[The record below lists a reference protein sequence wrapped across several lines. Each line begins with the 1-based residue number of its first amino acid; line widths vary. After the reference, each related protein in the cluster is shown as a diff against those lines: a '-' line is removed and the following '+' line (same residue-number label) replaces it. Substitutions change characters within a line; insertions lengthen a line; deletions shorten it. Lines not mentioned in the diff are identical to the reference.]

1 MVAVYDHRTAYRPFE
16 VTMQLDIPRRAPTG
30 EVGAESSRPGAADV
44 VRGRERG
51 ASAVELALLFPLL
64 AILLFGI
71 IEFGIAFLQ
80 IQSIRTGVREGGRAA
95 AVGAQV
101 ATTRQTTVD
110 ASVGSIPAGHAGF
123 VQVSSSE
130 GGLCTP
136 QNIGSDVTVTYDTA
150 HLPGGGV
157 VIKIPLLS
165 DMVLR
170 PVIEASFRCE
180 V

>member
-1 MVAVYDHRTAYRPFE
+1 MSQRRT
-16 VTMQLDIPRRAPTG
+16 LRRAPTG
-30 EVGAESSRPGAADV
+30 ETGASPRSQESTYVFPRREA
-44 VRGRERG
+44 ERG
-51 ASAVELALLFPLL
+51 ASAVELALLFPVI

-101 ATTRQTTVD
+101 STTRQRTID

-123 VQVSSSE
+123 IQVSSSA

-136 QNIGSDVTVTYDTA
+136 QNIGSDVTVTYDTS

-157 VIKIPLLS
+157 VVAIPMMS
-165 DMVLR
+165 DMVLK
-170 PVIEASFRCE
+170 PVIKASFRCE

>member
-1 MVAVYDHRTAYRPFE
+1 MDVS
-16 VTMQLDIPRRAPTG
+16 RR
-30 EVGAESSRPGAADV
+30 
-44 VRGRERG
+44 REQG
-51 ASAVELALLFPLL
+51 ASAVELALLFPVI

-101 ATTRQTTVD
+101 ATTRQKTID
-110 ASVGSIPAGHAGF
+110 ASVGSIPSGHAGF
-123 VQVSSSE
+123 VQVSSSA

-165 DMVLR
+165 DMVLH
-170 PVIEASFRCE
+170 PVIKASFRCE

>member
-1 MVAVYDHRTAYRPFE
+1 MHLHT
-16 VTMQLDIPRRAPTG
+16 TPRRAPTG
-30 EVGAESSRPGAADV
+30 EGEAAPNSPVPRDVSR
-44 VRGRERG
+44 RRERG
-51 ASAVELALLFPLL
+51 ASAVELALLFPVI

-101 ATTRQTTVD
+101 ATTRQKTID
-110 ASVGSIPAGHAGF
+110 ASVGSIPSGHAGF
-123 VQVSSSE
+123 VQVSSSA

-136 QNIGSDVTVTYDTA
+136 QNIGSDVTVSYDTA

-165 DMVLR
+165 DMVLH
-170 PVIEASFRCE
+170 PVIKASFRCE

>member
-1 MVAVYDHRTAYRPFE
+1 MKHPTF
-16 VTMQLDIPRRAPTG
+16 RRAPTG
-30 EVGAESSRPGAADV
+30 EMATPRSRRGAIV
-44 VRGRERG
+44 VSGRREQG
-51 ASAVELALLFPLL
+51 ASAVELALLFPVI

-101 ATTRQTTVD
+101 ATTRQKTID
-110 ASVGSIPAGHAGF
+110 AAVGSIPSGHAGF
-123 VQVSSSE
+123 VQVSSSA

-136 QNIGSDVTVTYDTA
+136 QNIGSDVTVSYDTA

-165 DMVLR
+165 DMVLH
-170 PVIEASFRCE
+170 PVIKASFRCE

>member
-1 MVAVYDHRTAYRPFE
+1 M
-16 VTMQLDIPRRAPTG
+16 RRRRRMG
-30 EVGAESSRPGAADV
+30 EVAHRPAE
-44 VRGRERG
+44 ERG
-51 ASAVELALLFPLL
+51 ASAVELALLFPVL

-71 IEFGIAFLQ
+71 IEFGVAFLQ

-95 AVGAQV
+95 ATGAQV
-101 ATTRQTTVD
+101 TTTRQTTVE
-110 ASVGSIPAGHAGF
+110 AAVGSIPDGHEGF
-123 VQVSSSE
+123 VEVSSSE

-157 VIKIPLLS
+157 VVQIPLIT
-165 DMVLR
+165 DMVID
-170 PVIEASFRCE
+170 PVIQASFRCE

>member
-1 MVAVYDHRTAYRPFE
+1 
-16 VTMQLDIPRRAPTG
+16 MQLRTPRRAPTG
-30 EVGAESSRPGAADV
+30 EGEAAPSSPVPRDV
-44 VRGRERG
+44 SRRRERG
-51 ASAVELALLFPLL
+51 ASAVELALLFPVI

-101 ATTRQTTVD
+101 ATTQQKTVA
-110 ASVGSIPAGHAGF
+110 ASVGSIPSGHAGF
-123 VQVSSSE
+123 VQVSSSA

-165 DMVLR
+165 DMVLH
-170 PVIEASFRCE
+170 PVIKASFRCE

>member
-1 MVAVYDHRTAYRPFE
+1 MSERRT
-16 VTMQLDIPRRAPTG
+16 LRRAPTG
-30 EVGAESSRPGAADV
+30 ETGASPRKESTDV
-44 VRGRERG
+44 ARRRDAERG
-51 ASAVELALLFPLL
+51 ASAVELALLFPVI

-101 ATTRQTTVD
+101 STTRQRTID

-123 VQVSSSE
+123 IQVSSSA

-136 QNIGSDVTVTYDTA
+136 QNIGSDVTVTYDTS

-157 VIKIPLLS
+157 VVAIPMMS
-165 DMVLR
+165 DMVLK
-170 PVIEASFRCE
+170 PVIKASFRCE

>member
-1 MVAVYDHRTAYRPFE
+1 M
-16 VTMQLDIPRRAPTG
+16 I
-30 EVGAESSRPGAADV
+30 
-44 VRGRERG
+44 
-51 ASAVELALLFPLL
+51 

-71 IEFGIAFLQ
+71 IEFGIAFQ

-101 ATTRQTTVD
+101 ATTRQTTVE
-110 ASVGSIPAGHAGF
+110 ASVGSIPAGHEGF

-130 GGLCTP
+130 GGRCTP

-157 VIKIPLLS
+157 VTRSHCCPTWS
-165 DMVLR
+165 SG
-170 PVIEASFRCE
+170 P
-180 V
+180 